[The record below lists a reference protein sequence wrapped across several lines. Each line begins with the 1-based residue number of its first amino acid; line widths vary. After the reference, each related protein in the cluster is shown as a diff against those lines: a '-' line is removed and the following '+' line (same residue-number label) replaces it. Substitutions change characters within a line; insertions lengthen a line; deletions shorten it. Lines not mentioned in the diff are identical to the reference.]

1 MPENHGCPDLFL
13 PKHWHRHVRSAVL
26 HAIALARLALAEV
39 RGWAVNS
46 PIARLRLMAQ
56 LDHARQEIALLREE
70 LRIKDTRMAQIAAHR
85 RPQYTPPE
93 RMAILELKAARGWNQ
108 VQAAKAMLVTPATV
122 ASWSKRIDEQGPDAP
137 VQLPEPVN
145 RFPDFARHVVRR
157 LKVLCPLMGKVK
169 IAQTLA
175 RAGLHLA
182 ATTVGRV
189 LKEQDRAP
197 EDPTPAATEADVASP
212 EEADAAGKRVV
223 TANYPNHIWHVD
235 LTAVPIVGF
244 WAPWL
249 PFALLQ
255 AWPFCWWTAVA
266 EDHFSR
272 RAMGFRVFR
281 KQPTGGELR
290 TFLACTIRKAGAKPK
305 YVISGKGPQFWS
317 DGYKRWCKR
326 HGIRPRFGAVGKQGS
341 IAVVERFIRSL
352 KEEGLGRLL
361 LSLCRRTF
369 RQQVL
374 CYATWYNEHRPHTFL
389 NGATPDERYFARR
402 PGNRSPRFEPRARWP
417 RGSQCAA
424 PQTLVKGKPGVRLEL
439 VVTFEGG
446 RKHLPIVT
454 LRRVA

>member
-1 MPENHGCPDLFL
+1 LPENHGGPDLFL

-26 HAIALARLALAEV
+26 HTMALARLALAEV

-46 PIARLRLMAQ
+46 PIARLRLAAQ

-85 RPQYTPPE
+85 RPHYPPTE

-108 VQAAKAMLVTPATV
+108 VQAAKAMMVTPATV
-122 ASWSKRIDEQGPDAP
+122 AAWTRRIEEQGPTAL

-145 RFPDFARHVVRR
+145 RFADAVRHIVRR
-157 LKVLCPLMGKVK
+157 LKALCPSMGKAR
-169 IAQTLA
+169 IAQMLA

-189 LKEQDRAP
+189 LKERGRAP
-197 EDPTPAATEADVASP
+197 DAHTPAAAEADVASP
-212 EEADAAGKRVV
+212 EKADAAKKRVV
-223 TANYPNHIWHVD
+223 TAKYPNHVWHVD

-244 WAPWL
+244 WVPWL

-255 AWPFCWWTAVA
+255 VWPFCWWVAVV

-272 RAMGFRVFR
+272 RVMGFRVFR
-281 KQPTGGELR
+281 KQPTGGEMR
-290 TFLACTIRKAGAKPK
+290 AFLACTIRTAGVKPK
-305 YVISGKGPQFWS
+305 YAISDKGPQFWS
-317 DGYKRWCKR
+317 DGYTRWCKR
-326 HGIRPRFGAVGKQGS
+326 RGIRPRFGAVGKHGS

-352 KEEGLGRLL
+352 KQEGLRHGFVSSCQRAFCQEV
-361 LSLCRRTF
+361 SAYS
-369 RQQVL
+369 V
-374 CYATWYNEHRPHTFL
+374 WHNEHRPHTAL
-389 NGATPDERYFARR
+389 GGATPNEIYSNLR
-402 PGNRSPRFEPRARWP
+402 PAIRAPRFEPRTRWP
-417 RGSQCAA
+417 RGSPCAE

-439 VVTFEGG
+439 AVTFQSG

-454 LRRVA
+454 LCRLA